1 MRLLTLAVFLTAC
14 VGGTGGTWCWGRD
27 RKKNGGGGEGGEKR
41 EPEDQRVKI
50 EIWASSCPSGRLGL
64 SPYPLAVPSPPF
76 PLGSRPPP
84 SFPPPFF
91 SVCLPYNFK
100 WARQSKHKSL
110 CVSVPLSVFVSLAE
124 VETTRLHKKKKTRK
138 KGLKRRRW
146 EKARPPTKL
155 KKKTFKNQKTKA
167 GTEEQK
173 EGTQTQEGLEIT
185 TESWGGGGGGPNK
198 KGEEMGNFFF

>member
-14 VGGTGGTWCWGRD
+14 VGGTGGTWCWGKD
-27 RKKNGGGGEGGEKR
+27 RKKNEGGGEGGEKR

-91 SVCLPYNFK
+91 SVCLPHNFK

-110 CVSVPLSVFVSLAE
+110 CVSVPLSVSLAE
-124 VETTRLHKKKKTRK
+124 VETTKATQEKKTRK
-138 KGLKRRRW
+138 KR
-146 EKARPPTKL
+146 
-155 KKKTFKNQKTKA
+155 
-167 GTEEQK
+167 
-173 EGTQTQEGLEIT
+173 LET
-185 TESWGGGGGGPNK
+185 
-198 KGEEMGNFFF
+198 EEMGESPPARPQN

>member
-1 MRLLTLAVFLTAC
+1 VSKWVRWGKRKCFEESYSRIENLEPGDEAFDPRGLADC
-14 VGGTGGTWCWGRD
+14 VCGGIGGTWCWGRD
-27 RKKNGGGGEGGEKR
+27 RKKNEGGGEGGEKR

-84 SFPPPFF
+84 SFPLPFF
-91 SVCLPYNFK
+91 SVCLPHNFK

-110 CVSVPLSVFVSLAE
+110 CLCPSLCLSCGGRNDKDC
-124 VETTRLHKKKKTRK
+124 TRIKKKRDK

-167 GTEEQK
+167 GTE
-173 EGTQTQEGLEIT
+173 
-185 TESWGGGGGGPNK
+185 
-198 KGEEMGNFFF
+198 